1 MTDEAKRCVE
11 ALRDNINN
19 GFLLVGGFNGS
30 VHASEI
36 IDLIESLSAQLDA
49 AVRDMGMTAHC
60 DICGHHRNNGGNCIG
75 VSMCGEHRPRWQWRG
90 AEVECWKP
98 GQRNGMRRLQI

>member
-1 MTDEAKRCVE
+1 MTEEAKRCVE

-36 IDLIESLSAQLDA
+36 IHLIESMSAQLEQVTRERDA
-49 AVRDMGMTAHC
+49 AVRDMTIGR
-60 DICGHHRNNGGNCIG
+60 ICETCRNHNNSATLKCLGCLWWHSN
-75 VSMCGEHRPRWQWRG
+75 WQWRG
-90 AEVECWKP
+90 VQEVE
-98 GQRNGMRRLQI
+98 

>member
-1 MTDEAKRCVE
+1 MTEEAKRCVE

-36 IDLIESLSAQLDA
+36 IHLIESLSAQLEQ
-49 AVRDMGMTAHC
+49 VTRERHGRWE
-60 DICGHHRNNGGNCIG
+60 DIK
-75 VSMCGEHRPRWQWRG
+75 G
-90 AEVECWKP
+90 AIRCSECQEKP
-98 GQRNGMRRLQI
+98 FL